1 MVIRVYSQID
11 SYFSDEDEQIEIK
24 GKYLP
29 GYASFQ
35 RSVDRYLIGEKR
47 NISRSAYQVRSAVL
61 RSFSL
66 KDKYETLA
74 KQWLNM
80 LSDEELEEMK
90 PYGEAFIREQDYM
103 PQSVK
108 SVPFPT
114 DAYRESEFFDLIGML
129 YPISS

>member
-1 MVIRVYSQID
+1 M
-11 SYFSDEDEQIEIK
+11 IK
-24 GKYLP
+24 GRYLP

-35 RSVDRYLIGEKR
+35 RSIDRYLIREKR
-47 NISRSAYQVRSAVL
+47 NVTRSASQVRSAVL

-66 KDKYETLA
+66 KDEVRMLKSNHNQYETLA

-80 LSDEELEEMK
+80 LSDEELEEMR
-90 PYGEAFIREQDYM
+90 PYGEAFIREQDYV

-114 DAYRESEFFDLIGML
+114 DAYVSD
-129 YPISS
+129 SHACHT

>member
-47 NISRSAYQVRSAVL
+47 NISRSAYQVG
-61 RSFSL
+61 L
-66 KDKYETLA
+66 KRTNHIQYETLA

-114 DAYRESEFFDLIGML
+114 DAYVSDHK
-129 YPISS
+129 ISNP

>member
-1 MVIRVYSQID
+1 MNDFQKRMSSSGLTSYIRSNILTYDSLD
-11 SYFSDEDEQIEIK
+11 SYFSDEDEQIEVK

-66 KDKYETLA
+66 KDNTKH
-74 KQWLNM
+74 
-80 LSDEELEEMK
+80 
-90 PYGEAFIREQDYM
+90 
-103 PQSVK
+103 
-108 SVPFPT
+108 
-114 DAYRESEFFDLIGML
+114 
-129 YPISS
+129 